1 MKKKESLIQVFC
13 LFSIAL
19 GLGIGFVLRFTK
31 VHKSRIL
38 KEWIRMPGII
48 LLGMLQMFAL
58 PLIVTSVIGGI
69 TGLNTKL
76 SKKVALVTGA
86 YITVSTLYA
95 SSYAMSLV
103 HTLKP
108 GVGTKV
114 EADESDIFI
123 PFSMHVVVMDLLRNM
138 FPESFYQAFFE
149 QYKTE
154 ILYVTKDQAVSPR
167 PSNDTEI
174 RLVGSYVPGANILG
188 LIIWSFTIGIL
199 INGAGDQAKTT
210 VNLIQYLNDAIRI
223 IVHWFMWYLPIGV
236 LFLITDSVLGVK
248 DWRIALKILKFAG
261 VVCMAHGC
269 YAFCILPIVYVVIVR
284 QNPYKVYKK
293 VAKAIITAFIIASST
308 ATLPIAFQ
316 CCEENAKV
324 NKKLT
329 RLILPITVSLNMN
342 GTVIYEVIASV
353 FITQI
358 SDIKLDISQTI
369 GICLTSAIVTF
380 GTAGIPAKGAVTTIM
395 VLTSVGLPAKDAV
408 ILLIFEWLLD
418 HITTMVNMISNM
430 LGLIAINTF
439 WEKELELMEE
449 RERTDK
455 VRSPSELQLDL
466 TCLEPEGDV
475 IPSNA
480 SASESILQK

>member
-369 GICLTSAIVTF
+369 GIWDPSKRSCDHYHGSDICWTSC
-380 GTAGIPAKGAVTTIM
+380 KGCC
-395 VLTSVGLPAKDAV
+395 
-408 ILLIFEWLLD
+408 
-418 HITTMVNMISNM
+418 H
-430 LGLIAINTF
+430 
-439 WEKELELMEE
+439 
-449 RERTDK
+449 
-455 VRSPSELQLDL
+455 
-466 TCLEPEGDV
+466 
-475 IPSNA
+475 
-480 SASESILQK
+480 SADI